1 MSSVITTTASTLE
14 SSSSST
20 IELSFRTLYDEALKD
35 IRLLKQELIGI
46 ERKKDII
53 IEQQAKEI
61 ETLKARLRL
70 YQKPLITP
78 LSSTRNDLVWDDHK
92 GRWIKRETV

>member
-20 IELSFRTLYDEALKD
+20 IELSFRTLYNEALKD

>member
-20 IELSFRTLYDEALKD
+20 IELSFRTLYNEALKD

-46 ERKKDII
+46 EHEKDNII
-53 IEQQAKEI
+53 KQQAKEI

-92 GRWIKRETV
+92 GRWIKRETI

>member
-14 SSSSST
+14 TSSSST

-46 ERKKDII
+46 EHEKDNII
-53 IEQQAKEI
+53 KQQAKEI